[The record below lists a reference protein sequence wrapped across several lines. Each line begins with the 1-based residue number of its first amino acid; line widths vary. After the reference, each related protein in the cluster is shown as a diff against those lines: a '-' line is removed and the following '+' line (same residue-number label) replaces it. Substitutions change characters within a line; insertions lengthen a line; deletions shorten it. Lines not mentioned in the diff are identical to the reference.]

1 MADGFWQD
9 KELLGLERERER
21 SRSSMLFLFS
31 FSLQMSDVF
40 QKDNKGLLSIQ
51 SAHLYRLFVAITIRV
66 T

>member
-9 KELLGLERERER
+9 KELLGLERER

-31 FSLQMSDVF
+31 FSLQMSVVF

-51 SAHLYRLFVAITIRV
+51 SDTFMDYLYQ
-66 T
+66 